1 MKKILVLLLCIFSLT
16 FGYTQIDS
24 FKTIKLNVPSYVTVK
39 TDTLR
44 EVYVPDT
51 LMSKCLNI
59 YVRDSILH
67 VDYTKPYYH
76 EVMKE
81 PIRMRISTPDSVNIT
96 TSRHYIMKR
105 Q

>member
-1 MKKILVLLLCIFSLT
+1 MKKILVLLLCIFSLS

-51 LMSKCLNI
+51 SMFKCLNI

-67 VDYTKPYYH
+67 IDYTKPYYH
-76 EVMKE
+76 EILKE
-81 PIRMRISTPDSVNIT
+81 PIKMRISTPDSVNIT
-96 TSRHYIMKR
+96 TTRYYIMKR
-105 Q
+105 

>member
-1 MKKILVLLLCIFSLT
+1 MKKVLILLLCIFSLS

-24 FKTIKLNVPSYVTVK
+24 FKTIKMNVPSYVTVK

-76 EVMKE
+76 EIMKE
-81 PIRMRISTPDSVNIT
+81 PIRMRIYTPDSVNII
-96 TSRHYIMKR
+96 TSKNYKITR
-105 Q
+105 